1 LVAVVAVVEQRAEQ
15 QAITVS
21 AVVGEAVRLAS
32 GKSLTL
38 MTSVLRR
45 RSRLGLRVLLG
56 QAARTLMALLV
67 EMVAIL
73 PSALY

>member
-1 LVAVVAVVEQRAEQ
+1 MAVVAVVEQRAEQ